1 VLGAKARFPIIEQVM
16 VENDLGTLIR
26 ENEDH
31 NNLDITT
38 HLDYIIKKLGSNTF
52 AEREHA
58 RVFRGS
64 LHF

>member
-1 VLGAKARFPIIEQVM
+1 M